1 MGIGIDGISI
11 EGALY
16 NVYVQVEKPIPPTLL
31 AIDNDVHFSGTRKI
45 MPLCFLDAARALW
58 NGK

>member
-16 NVYVQVEKPIPPTLL
+16 IVYAQVEKPIPPTLL

-45 MPLCFLDAARALW
+45 MPLCF
-58 NGK
+58 